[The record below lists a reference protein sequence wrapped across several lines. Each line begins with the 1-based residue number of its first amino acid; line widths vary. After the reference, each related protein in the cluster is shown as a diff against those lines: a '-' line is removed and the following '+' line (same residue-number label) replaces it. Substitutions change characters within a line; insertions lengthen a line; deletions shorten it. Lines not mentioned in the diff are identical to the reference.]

1 MNIILIGFKG
11 CGKTLI
17 GKTIAAKLK
26 REFYDTDSIIE
37 SIYTE
42 ETKSYLSFREIY
54 KKHGSE
60 YFRNLEKKALE
71 RVGGFENSVISLGG
85 GTLFSD
91 LSAVPACAT
100 ADRPAQADKDVDR
113 KFKGHVVIY
122 LHVEPD
128 MLYERIVKNSIP
140 AFFDSSNPRQ
150 SFDKLYAE
158 RLPLYKRLAD
168 VVIDN
173 SKDAEGTIN
182 GILQELKNKNLIN
195 HREHRGTK
203 KET

>member
-17 GKTIAAKLK
+17 GKTLAAKLK

-42 ETKSYLSFREIY
+42 ETKSHLSFREIY

-71 RVGGFENSVISLGG
+71 RVEGLESSVISLGG
-85 GTLFSD
+85 GTIFSD
-91 LSAVPACAT
+91 FGFRIS
-100 ADRPAQADKDVDR
+100 D
-113 KFKGHVVIY
+113 FGFVIY

-128 MLYERIVKNSIP
+128 ILYERIVKNSIP

-168 VVIDN
+168 IVIDN
-173 SKDAEGTIN
+173 SGDAEETIKN
-182 GILQELKNKNLIN
+182 ILLELKNKNLIN
-195 HREHRGTK
+195 PREHRGTK

>member
-11 CGKTLI
+11 CGKTLV
-17 GKTIAAKLK
+17 GKTIVAKLK

-37 SIYTE
+37 SIYVD
-42 ETKSYLSFREIY
+42 ETKSHLSFREIY

-60 YFRNLEKKALE
+60 YFRNLEKKALK
-71 RVGGFENSVISLGG
+71 RVEGFESSVISLGG

-91 LSAVPACAT
+91 LSAVS
-100 ADRPAQADKDVDR
+100 AQADKDVYG
-113 KFKGHVVIY
+113 KFKGHIVIY

-128 MLYERIVKNSIP
+128 ILYERIIKMGIP
-140 AFFDSSNPRQ
+140 AFFDNLNPRQ

-168 VVIDN
+168 IVIDN
-173 SKDAEGTIN
+173 SGDVEETIKNILVELNKKN
-182 GILQELKNKNLIN
+182 GWQ
-195 HREHRGTK
+195 
-203 KET
+203 

>member
-60 YFRNLEKKALE
+60 YFRNLEKKALK
-71 RVGGFENSVISLGG
+71 RVEGFESSVISLGG
-85 GTLFSD
+85 GTLFS
-91 LSAVPACAT
+91 
-100 ADRPAQADKDVDR
+100 DKDVDR

-173 SKDAEGTIN
+173 SGDAEGTIN

>member
-37 SIYTE
+37 SIYAE

-71 RVGGFENSVISLGG
+71 RAMRVKNSVISLGG
-85 GTLFSD
+85 GTIFSD
-91 LSAVPACAT
+91 FGFRIS
-100 ADRPAQADKDVDR
+100 D
-113 KFKGHVVIY
+113 FGFVVY

-128 MLYERIVKNSIP
+128 ILYERIIKNSIP
-140 AFFDSSNPRQ
+140 AFFDSLNPKQ

-168 VVIDN
+168 IVIDN
-173 SKDAEGTIN
+173 SRDA
-182 GILQELKNKNLIN
+182 
-195 HREHRGTK
+195 
-203 KET
+203 KETIKNVLLELNKKNGGQ

>member
-1 MNIILIGFKG
+1 MNIIIIGFKG
-11 CGKTLI
+11 SGKTLV
-17 GKTIAAKLK
+17 GKMLAAKLK
-26 REFYDTDSIIE
+26 REFYDTDSIVE

-42 ETKSYLSFREIY
+42 EAKIHLSFREIY

-60 YFRNLEKKALE
+60 YFRNLEKKALK
-71 RVGGFENSVISLGG
+71 RVEGFESSVISLGG
-85 GTLFSD
+85 GTLFLD
-91 LSAVPACAT
+91 ENVN
-100 ADRPAQADKDVDR
+100 R

-128 MLYERIVKNSIP
+128 ILYERVIKNGIP

-168 VVIDN
+168 IVINN
-173 SKDAEGTIN
+173 SRDVEETIKNILLELNKKN
-182 GILQELKNKNLIN
+182 G
-195 HREHRGTK
+195 G
-203 KET
+203 